1 MKSVGS
7 TTWIYLFQRFRVPGL
22 RPYVALNRPE
32 QTMPPPPMEGGK
44 GQAEV
49 LAEVVDAPVFH
60 VNNRFGSEWTI
71 WSHDSSHEVANRGAI
86 QLEKNH
92 HENHHEKTLH
102 QKVTIKLEGNVLI
115 YLRH

>member
-1 MKSVGS
+1 MPYLSKRQIIVFLCNLPQEYKDFKKSLIMKSVGS

-60 VNNRFGSEWTI
+60 VNNRFGSEWTN
-71 WSHDSSHEVANRGAI
+71 WSHDSSHEVANRPF
-86 QLEKNH
+86 L
-92 HENHHEKTLH
+92 
-102 QKVTIKLEGNVLI
+102 
-115 YLRH
+115 